1 MTVAPR
7 WRTLGDVRVVAVG
20 MLLLQL
26 VWIFAVPPFRG
37 SDEFD
42 HAYRAASVARGQW
55 LAPAEAATRGTGA
68 WLDVP
73 EDLVVAARPQCTEL
87 RYTTDADCVGTEES
101 GDTVRIAS
109 GAGRY
114 HPLFY
119 ELVGAPALP
128 FDGTASLYVMR
139 AAGALLSWVF
149 FVLALVATR
158 CWARTRWPYVAA
170 VVATTPV
177 LVYSTVLPAPNGVE
191 MTSAM
196 ALWCAL
202 IGLAVRRDARRD
214 TRLLVI
220 GAVSA
225 AVLVTLRSFGPLWC
239 VLILVTV
246 LVAVRVDRARLR
258 EIVVSSRGWVAM
270 LAVLGATLG
279 SLGWIRASGS
289 LVVGKT
295 EDPEPLST
303 ATRAATTLQEMVLW
317 VFQSIAAFPLRNEYT
332 HASVYVFFLV
342 LGGALLVAGLRAGS
356 GRGRVGLL
364 LACVVSLLVPGVVTF
379 TTLETYGTAW
389 QGRYTLPYSVG
400 VVLLAGLLL
409 DRRQARARTDVLVAG
424 GLLFVAAHVA
434 GPLLIALHERASS
447 PVPTDGWVTVPS
459 VLLGLLA
466 VLGASLLWLGA
477 VLLHDDSADHD
488 SADDAADGRSSREEV
503 SHDRSDRPGVAV
515 GADR

>member
-7 WRTLGDVRVVAVG
+7 LRALGDVRVVAVG

-42 HAYRAASVARGQW
+42 HAHRAASVARGQW
-55 LAPAEAATRGTGA
+55 VAPPEAATRGTGA

-73 EDLVVAARPQCTEL
+73 EDLVAAARPQCVEL
-87 RYTTDADCVGTEES
+87 HYTTDADCVGTEQP

-119 ELVGAPALP
+119 ALVGAPALP
-128 FDGTASLYVMR
+128 FDGATSLYVMR
-139 AAGALLSWVF
+139 TAGALLSWVF

-170 VVATTPV
+170 VVGTTPV
-177 LVYSTVLPAPNGVE
+177 VVYSTVLPAPNGVE

-202 IGLAVRRDARRD
+202 IGLAVRRDARWD
-214 TRLLVI
+214 PRLLVI
-220 GAVSA
+220 GALSA
-225 AVLVTLRSFGPLWC
+225 ATLVTRRSFGPLWC
-239 VLILVTV
+239 VLILATV

-258 EIVVSSRGWVAM
+258 EIVVTSRGWVAM
-270 LAVLGATLG
+270 LVVLGATLG
-279 SLGWIRASGS
+279 SLGWIRTAGS

-295 EDPEPLST
+295 EDTDPIST
-303 ATRAATTLQEMVLW
+303 ATKAATTLQEMVLW
-317 VFQSIAAFPLRNEYT
+317 VLQSIAAFPLRNEST
-332 HASVYVFFLV
+332 HASVYGFFLV
-342 LGGALLVAGLRAGS
+342 LGGALLVAALRSGS
-356 GRGRVGLL
+356 RRGRVGLL
-364 LACVVSLLVPGVVTF
+364 VACAVSLLVPGVVTF

-409 DRRQARARTDVLVAG
+409 DRRRPRVRTDVLVGG
-424 GLLFVAAHVA
+424 GLLFVVA
-434 GPLLIALHERASS
+434 QVASPLLVVVREREFS
-447 PVPTDGWVTVPS
+447 PGVDNGSWVLVPP

-477 VLLHDDSADHD
+477 VLLHDDSAD
-488 SADDAADGRSSREEV
+488 DGEDERSTREEV